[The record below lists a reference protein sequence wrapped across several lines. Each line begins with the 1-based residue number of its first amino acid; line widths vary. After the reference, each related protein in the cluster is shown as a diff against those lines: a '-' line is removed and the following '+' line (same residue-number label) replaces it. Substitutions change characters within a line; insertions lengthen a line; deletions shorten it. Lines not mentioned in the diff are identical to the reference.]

1 VGKTDYFHGI
11 LRIPYRRDFLRWP
24 NVD

>member
-11 LRIPYRRDFLRWP
+11 LRIPYRRDFHRWP